1 MLKKLIRFRYTFLS
15 ALLIIVALL
24 LPSSNFSRMPSR
36 MGIDK
41 VAHFVLFFTF
51 TLAYCLEYRKLTNR
65 LPGLLHG
72 TIIVVLFIVGSELM
86 QLLTPT
92 RRFEVL
98 DMLSDAVGSAVA
110 AIVARI
116 LPEPEDQR

>member
-1 MLKKLIRFRYTFLS
+1 MFKKLIRFRYTFMS

-24 LPSSNFSRMPSR
+24 LPSSSFSRMPPR
-36 MGIDK
+36 VGIDK
-41 VAHFVLFFTF
+41 LAHFILFFAF

-65 LPGLLHG
+65 LPGFLHG
-72 TIIVVLFIVGSELM
+72 AIIVVLFIVGSELM

-98 DMLSDAVGSAVA
+98 DMLSDAAGSAVA

-116 LPEPEDQR
+116 LPAPGDQR